1 MNLRKTGSAGQT
13 EKSALVGAAF
23 LTGASSI
30 GPGFLVQTSL
40 FTAQFG
46 ASMGAVVLCT
56 ILLDIAVKSN
66 VWRVIGAAGIRGQ
79 DIANRLLPGLGHAVA
94 VLVALGGLLFS
105 VGNVGGAA
113 LGLNALAGLP
123 LWAGYLV
130 SSLLAILI
138 FLSKNARAGI
148 DAASKILSILVLAVL
163 LVVAFLAK
171 PPMGRVAEKLFLPDR
186 TAELLFPMITLLG
199 GASGGYISYSG
210 AHRLLDSG
218 FSGQENLG
226 RIQKSVLLAAAI
238 TGVSRILIFLVA
250 LGVCSGGGA
259 AAAAAIAGAENPAG
273 EAFRRAAG
281 EFGYRLFGVALFSAG
296 ITTIIGSSYTSVS
309 FLKTLHPVIEKQEK
323 WFISGFIALSAAM
336 MALLG
341 NASSLL
347 VAAGSVN
354 GLILPVTMG
363 VIFAASHSRRIVGRT
378 YRHPPALTAA
388 GILVLLLT
396 GYAGIRALPGLAAIF
411 T

>member
-163 LVVAFLAK
+163 LAVAFLAK
-171 PPMGRVAEKLFLPDR
+171 PPMGQVAEKLFLPDR
-186 TAELLFPMITLLG
+186 PMELLFPMITLLG

-238 TGVSRILIFLVA
+238 TGLSRILIFLVA
-250 LGVCSGGGA
+250 LGVCSGGG

-281 EFGYRLFGVALFSAG
+281 EFGYRLFGVALFSAR

-363 VIFAASHSRRIVGRT
+363 VIFAASRSRRIVGET

-388 GILVLLLT
+388 GILALLLT